1 MWLILVALVVVL
13 VVGLEWNRRRQ
24 PNPRDQRA
32 GRTGVQD
39 RDLERVRDELRAAS
53 GDAQRDAAD

>member
-1 MWLILVALVVVL
+1 MGVILLVLVMVLL

-24 PNPRDQRA
+24 PYPRETRA

-39 RDLERVRDELRAAS
+39 RDLERVHAELRAA
-53 GDAQRDAAD
+53 ADRETVA

>member
-1 MWLILVALVVVL
+1 MGVFLLVLVMVLL

-24 PNPRDQRA
+24 PYPRETRA

-39 RDLERVRDELRAAS
+39 RDLERVRAELTA
-53 GDAQRDAAD
+53 AADRVS